1 MMLRQWPG
9 LSSQPS
15 TTAETEVWPSGDILT
30 HGLPHVILI
39 THTLLDTSALRAG
52 MAKVVVLGHV
62 CGVALGRCF
71 KLAAPG

>member
-39 THTLLDTSALRAG
+39 THTLLDTRLTNLLLHTAG
-52 MAKVVVLGHV
+52 RRI
-62 CGVALGRCF
+62 VALGY
-71 KLAAPG
+71 APR